1 MEPTSQVEA
10 LVSPLVD
17 SLKDHSR
24 RSRHA
29 LTSGLL
35 DPRPR
40 EVAEREPSPR
50 PTECRHEKGTP
61 RADLHTPVSPL
72 SFHADIWVN
81 NDEGGSE

>member
-10 LVSPLVD
+10 LVSPVVD
-17 SLKDHSR
+17 SLKDQSH

-29 LTSGLL
+29 LTLGLL

-40 EVAEREPSPR
+40 EVAERELRPR
-50 PTECRHEKGTP
+50 PSECRHGKGTP
-61 RADLHTPVSPL
+61 RADLRTHVRPL
-72 SFHADIWVN
+72 SFPADIWVN